1 MTKYS
6 LQDYDLQH
14 DSADLTLPY
23 QVPYTYNN
31 WEPVNSNEYQ
41 NTQAQLKPQIYPVYQ
56 PTGYQNIKNIPA
68 SGYQNSQE
76 QYVLGSQKKQE
87 NYNTESPRD
96 KYYSFDDQD
105 LYDQEYKQEETNED
119 TATDKVDNESTGSSV
134 FNMIG

>member
-1 MTKYS
+1 M
-6 LQDYDLQH
+6 
-14 DSADLTLPY
+14 
-23 QVPYTYNN
+23 PYTYNN

-56 PTGYQNIKNIPA
+56 PTGYQNSKNIPA

-105 LYDQEYKQEETNED
+105 LYNQEYKEKKTNED
-119 TATDKVDNESTGSSV
+119 IATDKVDDESTGSSV